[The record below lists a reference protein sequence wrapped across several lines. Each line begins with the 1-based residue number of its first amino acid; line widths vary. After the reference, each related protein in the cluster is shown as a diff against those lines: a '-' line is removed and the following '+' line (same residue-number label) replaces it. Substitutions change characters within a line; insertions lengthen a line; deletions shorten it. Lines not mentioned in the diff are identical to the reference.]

1 MAISRSI
8 VEAVRSLDPPGRF
21 LEKHPTSGLWSDI
34 GHKKAVEKTS
44 QALRDGAASLRKQ
57 LSADLGDPAFLNAVF
72 DEDNKE
78 AKEKGKNEE
87 KEAKGAS
94 TDKGDDDNKSQD
106 KEKESTKIANKTKPL
121 KVRLEVGFPLFI
133 HVYCG
138 TLSIC
143 TFHLPVQIS
152 SEKGTSKSQVQ
163 SLRCGSE
170 RCEVYSKA
178 EKNGI
183 TDLTKA
189 SSDDDLFCDF
199 AEAASDVSK
208 NSADP
213 PKPAIFSTLFS
224 HGMDRS
230 VSKGSVSLRLPVI
243 VTLLALRRTTRRFSL
258 GISPERLV
266 RIPPTTP
273 PVPERSTFGVSS

>member
-78 AKEKGKNEE
+78 AEEKGKNED

-94 TDKGDDDNKSQD
+94 TDEADDNNKSLD
-106 KEKESTKIANKTKPL
+106 KEKGATKGATKIANKTKQL
-121 KVRLEVGFPLFI
+121 KVRLEVGFPLFL

-138 TLSIC
+138 KLSIRITC
-143 TFHLPVQIS
+143 HLSVQVS
-152 SEKGTSKSQVQ
+152 SEKGTSKSQVK
-163 SLRCGSE
+163 SLR
-170 RCEVYSKA
+170 
-178 EKNGI
+178 
-183 TDLTKA
+183 
-189 SSDDDLFCDF
+189 
-199 AEAASDVSK
+199 
-208 NSADP
+208 
-213 PKPAIFSTLFS
+213 
-224 HGMDRS
+224 
-230 VSKGSVSLRLPVI
+230 
-243 VTLLALRRTTRRFSL
+243 
-258 GISPERLV
+258 
-266 RIPPTTP
+266 
-273 PVPERSTFGVSS
+273 

>member
-78 AKEKGKNEE
+78 AKEKGKKED

-94 TDKGDDDNKSQD
+94 TDKADDDNKSQD
-106 KEKESTKIANKTKPL
+106 KEKEATKVANKTKPL
-121 KVRLEVGFPLFI
+121 KVRLEVGSLLFL
-133 HVYCG
+133 HLYCCMP
-138 TLSIC
+138 SIC
-143 TFHLPVQIS
+143 TFHLPVKIS
-152 SEKGTSKSQVQ
+152 SQKGTSKSEVK
-163 SLRCGSE
+163 SLRCGGQL
-170 RCEVYSKA
+170 CEIYSKA
-178 EKNGI
+178 ERSGI
-183 TDLTKA
+183 TDLTDA
-189 SSDDDLFCDF
+189 SSNDDLFCDF
-199 AEAASDVSK
+199 AKAASDVST
-208 NSADP
+208 NSPYP

-224 HGMDRS
+224 HGMVRS
-230 VSKGSVSLRLPVI
+230 VSEGSVSEGLVSLRVPVI
-243 VTLLALRRTTRRFSL
+243 VALLAL
-258 GISPERLV
+258 
-266 RIPPTTP
+266 
-273 PVPERSTFGVSS
+273 